1 MYKNSTMT
9 ALNNLSVDFSAKIIK
24 LVKEKRDKREGYPEL
39 LLENLEHDGLMAGVG
54 CRRFL
59 NNYHNYIA
67 SDNSYLVTAIKTIR
81 DTSFWLE
88 IAYNTG
94 IIEKKLLDSLLKDS
108 ETMISLLKQLVE
120 ESFPPI
126 KEEDYVKN
134 IN

>member
-1 MYKNSTMT
+1 MRNNSTMT
-9 ALNNLSVDFSAKIIK
+9 ALNNLSVDFSAKIIN
-24 LVKEKRDKREGYPEL
+24 LVKEKRDKREGHSEL
-39 LLENLEHDGLMAGVG
+39 LLKNLEHDGLMAGVG

-120 ESFPPI
+120 ESFPQI